1 MVKRTTN
8 KRKQSPR
15 ERAAGLKSVARDWAG
30 RVGPMALLCAI
41 ALGLPYGVFQ
51 VYMYAVSS
59 PTFGVQHVAL
69 DGASHVT
76 EAELLTRGELALGMN
91 IFDVDEAR
99 AASLIAELPWV
110 AEASVER
117 ELPDTVRVRVREH
130 VPAAVALDGG
140 AWSLLDAAGQPFK
153 QLDGAD
159 PASAL
164 IGQLPLLTGL
174 DVQALGRQD
183 QEGALERARFAEAQQ
198 VLATYARMGL
208 DKRAPLSEVHID
220 PVLGVS
226 LVLAE
231 GGAEVRLGWGRWEE
245 RLNKLSVVHHTL
257 AARGTEVDYI
267 LIDQEESLHR
277 VTVGPARAKDR

>member
-1 MVKRTTN
+1 MAMRTN

-15 ERAAGLKSVARDWAG
+15 ERAAGLKGRAGEVFG
-30 RVGPMALLCAI
+30 RVGPMVLLAAI

-59 PTFGVQHVAL
+59 PTFGVKHVAL
-69 DGASHVT
+69 DGGGHVT

-91 IFDVDEAR
+91 IFDVDEQR
-99 AASLIAELPWV
+99 AAALIEGLPWV
-110 AEASVER
+110 AEASVTR
-117 ELPDTVRVRVREH
+117 ELPDTVRVHVREH

-140 AWSLLDAAGQPFK
+140 AWSLIDAEGQPFK
-153 QLDGAD
+153 QIEGAD
-159 PASAL
+159 PAGAL
-164 IGQLPLLTGL
+164 IRDLPLITGL
-174 DVQALGRQD
+174 DVQALAAKDEQG
-183 QEGALERARFAEAQQ
+183 GLERARYAEAQQ
-198 VLATYARMGL
+198 VLTTYARMGL

-220 PVLGVS
+220 PVLGIS
-226 LVLAE
+226 LVLEE

-245 RLNKLSVVHHTL
+245 RLTRLQVVHDAL

-277 VTVGPARAKDR
+277 ITVGPARTKDR